1 KSAAS
6 YQLVL
11 TKTDKLKTSEVDAV
25 LRATMAEVARHGAAY
40 PEVLVTSAEKRRGLD
55 ELRQAVA
62 RVLV

>member
-1 KSAAS
+1 
-6 YQLVL
+6 
-11 TKTDKLKTSEVDAV
+11 LKDGEIDTV

-40 PEVLVTSAEKRRGLD
+40 PQVLVTSAQKHRGIA